1 MEAKKLVIDITKKR
15 IFITANDDVLSG
27 IQKMD
32 ISIDASK
39 VNNPVTVAVRYWRKK
54 NSDNPME
61 LENIKTD
68 MSSCFGV
75 YSVPFDA
82 NNYELVQDVVGI
94 TEDPLG
100 EYDD

>member
-15 IFITANDDVLSG
+15 IYITADNDVLSG

-32 ISIDASK
+32 ISIDASN
-39 VNNPVTVAVRYWRKK
+39 VNNPVSVAVRYWRKK
-54 NSDNPME
+54 SSDNPME
-61 LENIKTD
+61 LESVRTD

-94 TEDPLG
+94 SEDPLG
-100 EYDD
+100 EFDD